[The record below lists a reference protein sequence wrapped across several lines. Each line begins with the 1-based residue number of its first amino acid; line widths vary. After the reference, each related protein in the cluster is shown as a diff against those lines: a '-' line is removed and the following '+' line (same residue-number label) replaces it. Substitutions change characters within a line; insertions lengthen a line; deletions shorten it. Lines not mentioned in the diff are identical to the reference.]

1 MLLIMDILGD
11 LLLAAVPLAVLICF
25 IVFLVQFIKCP
36 KEDTE
41 RRKKYKTV
49 TIVLGII
56 LGVIVFAF
64 LALMLLLAA
73 AVMYM

>member
-1 MLLIMDILGD
+1 MVFIMDIIGD

-25 IVFLVQFIKCP
+25 IVFLVKFIRCP
-36 KEDTE
+36 KENTE

-49 TIVLGII
+49 AIVLGVI
-56 LGVIVFAF
+56 LGVMVLAFA
-64 LALMLLLAA
+64 ALMLFLAA